1 MQYAE
6 RQRDSEEAAEKAEG
20 AGRLLLAMGL
30 NRYFLNNKAALVLI
44 KTTEL
49 FPERLRFNL
58 LPINGQKLSLFLCS
72 KAIAQFSARV
82 SEFFL
87 HRQLVFCSIYVGKYR
102 CVCICR

>member
-30 NRYFLNNKAALVLI
+30 NRYFLNSKTALVLL

-49 FPERLRFNL
+49 FP
-58 LPINGQKLSLFLCS
+58 
-72 KAIAQFSARV
+72 
-82 SEFFL
+82 
-87 HRQLVFCSIYVGKYR
+87 
-102 CVCICR
+102 